1 MSQDYFEKHPSTFFW
16 DMSKHS
22 LFWQLHLEAV
32 SPSYCWAWGGSGND
46 GAGPEAPG
54 APRLGLPHEWA
65 FHAWARRAPRQ
76 GGAGAGGHYPSVNA
90 VILEIFILVH
100 FSGLLRNVS

>member
-1 MSQDYFEKHPSTFFW
+1 
-16 DMSKHS
+16 MSKHS

-90 VILEIFILVH
+90 VILEIFISVVSSEMYHSLFH
-100 FSGLLRNVS
+100 FGFYADSYSNDIF